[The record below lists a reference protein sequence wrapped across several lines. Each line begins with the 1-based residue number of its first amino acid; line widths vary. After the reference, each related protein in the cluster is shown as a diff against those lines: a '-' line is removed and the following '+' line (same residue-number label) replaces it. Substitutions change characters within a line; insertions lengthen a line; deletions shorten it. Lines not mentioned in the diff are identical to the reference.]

1 MIEDPVLLKLHILF
15 GVKRILFVLIIR
27 TQKVGFLNV
36 AVLVFIIFS
45 CSVPYYKS
53 LLSHKKEA
61 RDFINS
67 YVYTFTDFTS
77 Y

>member
-45 CSVPYYKS
+45 CSVPY
-53 LLSHKKEA
+53 
-61 RDFINS
+61 
-67 YVYTFTDFTS
+67 
-77 Y
+77 